1 MSLVQHVS
9 AIEGADREPEPY
21 DDSTI
26 TTAVTSEQH
35 YGSIRRKIS
44 YDIFPPPQPAIE
56 EELHSGT
63 PAYKVPTAKRLAQ
76 VAVTILACWFAA
88 GIVFGF
94 AALKPVLIAEGVYRN
109 LCTDEELRDNVDVC
123 LEQDLKLNFFFTIS
137 SITANVSALPV
148 GTILD
153 RYGSRVCGFAGCVLL
168 AIGCALMAYSFSEP
182 GFDGYIAGNFFLALG
197 GTFIFVPSFQIANA
211 FPKYAGTIVAL
222 VTGAFDA
229 SAAVYLF
236 YRLTYEATDRSF
248 TPQAFFTGYLLV
260 PVFIFIALITIMPAR
275 DYQSAHQ
282 LEIRIEKAEDA
293 TRDVHDSDD
302 DIESDSELLR
312 IRRERAERRLKK
324 IHKIDEVLG
333 DRDERLQREHHEE
346 ERQAASAVWG
356 ALHGQPA
363 HKQMLTPWFIL
374 ITLMT
379 VLQML
384 RMNYFIATIYAQY
397 EYMLQSPALAAQ
409 INSFF
414 DVALPVGGVISTP
427 FIGMLLDN
435 LSVPTI
441 LGVIVVLTTVIG
453 VLNSIPILWTGY
465 VTVTLFVL
473 LRPLYYSAMSDYATK
488 VFGFATFG
496 RVYGSIICFSGL
508 VNFSQ
513 YGLDALTHGSF
524 DGNPIPINIFFAGAG
539 FVVGTALVAFVYM
552 AGRHMKEERQD
563 MEEDGERQWLIP
575 EESEE
580 DVYGST
586 R

>member
-9 AIEGADREPEPY
+9 AIEGADREPDPH

-26 TTAVTSEQH
+26 TTAVTSEH

-44 YDIFPPPQPAIE
+44 YDFFPPPQPPIE

-63 PAYKVPTAKRLAQ
+63 PAYKVPTATRLAQ

-94 AALKPVLIAEGVYRN
+94 AALKPVLIAEGVYRD
-109 LCTDEELRDNVDVC
+109 LCTDEELRDGVDVC
-123 LEQDLKLNFFFTIS
+123 LEQDLRLNFFFTVS

-168 AIGCALMAYSFSEP
+168 SIGCVLMAYSFSEP
-182 GFDGYIAGNFFLALG
+182 GFDGYIVANFFLALG

-236 YRLTYEATDRSF
+236 YRLAYDATDRSF

-260 PVFIFIALITIMPAR
+260 PVLILIALITIMPAR

-312 IRRERAERRLKK
+312 IRRERAKRRLNK

-333 DRDERLQREHHEE
+333 DREERLQREHHEE
-346 ERQAASAVWG
+346 ERQATSAVWG

-363 HKQMLTPWFIL
+363 HRQMLTPWFVL

-397 EYMLQSPALAAQ
+397 EYMLQSAPLAAQ

-414 DVALPVGGVISTP
+414 DVALPVGGVVSTP

-435 LSVPTI
+435 LSVPSI
-441 LGVIVVLTTVIG
+441 LGIIVALTTVIG
-453 VLNSIPILWTGY
+453 ILNSIPVLWTGY

-496 RVYGSIICFSGL
+496 RVYGTIICFSGL

-513 YGLDALTHGSF
+513 YGLDALTHGPF

-539 FVVGTALVAFVYM
+539 FVVGTALVAFVYL
-552 AGRHMKEERQD
+552 AGRHMKEEQRD
-563 MEEDGERQWLIP
+563 MEESGERQWLIP

>member
-9 AIEGADREPEPY
+9 AIEGADREPDPH

-26 TTAVTSEQH
+26 TTAVTSEH

-44 YDIFPPPQPAIE
+44 YDFFPPPPPPIE

-63 PAYKVPTAKRLAQ
+63 PAYKVPTATRLAQ

-94 AALKPVLIAEGVYRN
+94 AALKPVLIAEGVYRE
-109 LCTDEELRDNVDVC
+109 LCTDEELRDGVDVC
-123 LEQDLKLNFFFTIS
+123 VEQDLRLNFFFTVS

-168 AIGCALMAYSFSEP
+168 SIGCVLMAYSFSEP
-182 GFDGYIAGNFFLALG
+182 GFDGYIAANFFLALG

-236 YRLTYEATDRSF
+236 YRLAYDATDRSF
-248 TPQAFFTGYLLV
+248 TPQTFFTGYLLV
-260 PVFIFIALITIMPAR
+260 PVLIFIALITIMPAR

-312 IRRERAERRLKK
+312 IRRERAKRRLNK

-346 ERQAASAVWG
+346 ERQATSAVWG

-363 HKQMLTPWFIL
+363 HKQMLTPWFVL

-397 EYMLQSPALAAQ
+397 EYMLQSAPLAAQ

-414 DVALPVGGVISTP
+414 DVALPVGGVVSTP

-435 LSVPTI
+435 LSVPSI
-441 LGVIVVLTTVIG
+441 LGIIVVLTTVIG
-453 VLNSIPILWTGY
+453 VFNSIPVLWTGY

-496 RVYGSIICFSGL
+496 RVYGTIICFSGL

-513 YGLDALTHGSF
+513 YGLDALTHGPF

-539 FVVGTALVAFVYM
+539 FVVGTALVAFVYL
-552 AGRHMKEERQD
+552 AGRHMKEEQRD
-563 MEEDGERQWLIP
+563 MEESGERQWLIP

>member
-9 AIEGADREPEPY
+9 AIEGADREPDPH

-26 TTAVTSEQH
+26 TTAVTSEH

-44 YDIFPPPQPAIE
+44 YDFFPPPPPPIE

-63 PAYKVPTAKRLAQ
+63 PAYKVPTATRLAQ

-94 AALKPVLIAEGVYRN
+94 AALKPVLIAEGVYRD
-109 LCTDEELRDNVDVC
+109 LCTDEELRDGVDVC
-123 LEQDLKLNFFFTIS
+123 VEQDLRLNFFFTVS

-168 AIGCALMAYSFSEP
+168 AIGCVLMAYSFSEP
-182 GFDGYIAGNFFLALG
+182 GFDGYIAANFFLALG

-236 YRLTYEATDRSF
+236 YRLAYDATDRSF
-248 TPQAFFTGYLLV
+248 TPQSFFTGYLLV
-260 PVFIFIALITIMPAR
+260 PVLIFIALITIMPAR

-312 IRRERAERRLKK
+312 IRRERAKRRLNK

-346 ERQAASAVWG
+346 ERQATSAVWG

-363 HKQMLTPWFIL
+363 HKQMLTPWFVL

-397 EYMLQSPALAAQ
+397 EYMLQSAPLAAQ

-414 DVALPVGGVISTP
+414 DVALPVGGVVSTP

-435 LSVPTI
+435 LSVPSI
-441 LGVIVVLTTVIG
+441 LGIIVVLTTVIG
-453 VLNSIPILWTGY
+453 IFNSIPVLWTGY

-496 RVYGSIICFSGL
+496 RVYGTIICFSGL

-513 YGLDALTHGSF
+513 YGLDALTHGPF

-539 FVVGTALVAFVYM
+539 FVVGTALVAFVYF
-552 AGRHMKEERQD
+552 AGRHMKEEQRD
-563 MEEDGERQWLIP
+563 MEESGERQWLIP

>member
-9 AIEGADREPEPY
+9 AIEGADREPDPH

-26 TTAVTSEQH
+26 TTAVTSEH

-44 YDIFPPPQPAIE
+44 YDFFPPPPPPIE

-63 PAYKVPTAKRLAQ
+63 PAYKVPTATRLAQ

-94 AALKPVLIAEGVYRN
+94 AALKPVLIAEGVYRD
-109 LCTDEELRDNVDVC
+109 LCTDEELRDGVDVC
-123 LEQDLKLNFFFTIS
+123 VEQDLRLNFFFTVS

-168 AIGCALMAYSFSEP
+168 AIGCVLMAYSFSEP
-182 GFDGYIAGNFFLALG
+182 GFDGYIAANFFLALG

-236 YRLTYEATDRSF
+236 YRLAYDATDRSF
-248 TPQAFFTGYLLV
+248 TPQSFFTGYLLV
-260 PVFIFIALITIMPAR
+260 PVLIFIALITIMPAR

-312 IRRERAERRLKK
+312 IRRERAKRRLNK

-346 ERQAASAVWG
+346 ERQATSAVWG

-363 HKQMLTPWFIL
+363 HKQMLTPWFVL

-397 EYMLQSPALAAQ
+397 EYMLQSAPLAAQ
-409 INSFF
+409 INGFF
-414 DVALPVGGVISTP
+414 DVALPVGGVVSTP

-435 LSVPTI
+435 LSVPSI
-441 LGVIVVLTTVIG
+441 LSIIVVLTTVIG
-453 VLNSIPILWTGY
+453 IFNSIPVLWTGY

-496 RVYGSIICFSGL
+496 RVYGTIICFSGL

-513 YGLDALTHGSF
+513 YGLDALTHGPF

-539 FVVGTALVAFVYM
+539 FVVGTALVAFVYF
-552 AGRHMKEERQD
+552 AGRHMKEEQRD
-563 MEEDGERQWLIP
+563 MEESGERQWLIP

>member
-9 AIEGADREPEPY
+9 AIEGADREPDPH

-26 TTAVTSEQH
+26 TTAVTSEH

-44 YDIFPPPQPAIE
+44 YDFFPPPPPPIE

-63 PAYKVPTAKRLAQ
+63 PAYKVPTATRLAQ

-94 AALKPVLIAEGVYRN
+94 AALKPVLIAEGVYRE
-109 LCTDEELRDNVDVC
+109 LCTDEELRDGVDVC
-123 LEQDLKLNFFFTIS
+123 VEQDLRLNFFFTVS

-168 AIGCALMAYSFSEP
+168 SIGCVLMAYSFSEP
-182 GFDGYIAGNFFLALG
+182 GFDGYIAANFFLALG

-236 YRLTYEATDRSF
+236 YRLAYDATDRSF
-248 TPQAFFTGYLLV
+248 TPQTFFTGYLLV
-260 PVFIFIALITIMPAR
+260 PVLIFIALITIMPAR

-312 IRRERAERRLKK
+312 IRRERAKRRLNK

-346 ERQAASAVWG
+346 ERQATSAVWG

-363 HKQMLTPWFIL
+363 HKQMLTPWFVL

-397 EYMLQSPALAAQ
+397 EYMLQSTPLAAQ

-414 DVALPVGGVISTP
+414 DVALPVGGVVSTP

-435 LSVPTI
+435 LSVPSI
-441 LGVIVVLTTVIG
+441 LGIIVVLTTVIG
-453 VLNSIPILWTGY
+453 IFNSIPVLWTGY

-496 RVYGSIICFSGL
+496 RVYGTIICFSGL

-513 YGLDALTHGSF
+513 YGLDALTHGPF

-539 FVVGTALVAFVYM
+539 FVVGTVLVAFVYL
-552 AGRHMKEERQD
+552 AGRHMKEEQQD
-563 MEEDGERQWLIP
+563 MEESGERQWLIP